1 VSLPATAIWGRGHF
15 SSVTPSTKL
24 AVRLLLAICTA
35 FLAISAQASQQKNYP
50 FSVET
55 EKEGDGHRIVARNN
69 GPAPVSVKVEL
80 LGAYYT
86 KPDRPFPV
94 YVVVPPGGGT
104 LYLGRMRP
112 AMSGVGYTFR
122 TQWSWVFGDFNAVQS
137 PDAVY
142 RLPFKEGAT
151 YRIGQAAGGPIST
164 HTSPDSQ
171 YAVDIPMPE
180 GTPIVA
186 ARDGVV
192 IASEAGQLY
201 GAQVPDLLD
210 KANEVRI
217 QHLDGTMA
225 VYAHLQY
232 GGVFVYP
239 GQRVVAG
246 QQIGLAGSTGYSSG
260 PHLHFA
266 VQTVRR
272 NGDQLETVSL
282 PFRFYV
288 GVPPAA
294 FAPQFGMIA
303 KADYSSPAA
312 VPGFEPPVRVVRVSP
327 ERPVVV
333 PDTPAAGNA
342 DVTVSFQVP
351 PEVRRFL
358 LKIPAWQWFV
368 GMVGLILL
376 LVMLDKARVARRE
389 RAWREI
395 CEPGLMPPAAG
406 PRSSSSL
413 TAYDKLLIAC
423 GGDRSRAARLQ
434 AYEYQRAPDIDDEV
448 AALRAWQRLQ
458 RDRH

>member
-1 VSLPATAIWGRGHF
+1 M
-15 SSVTPSTKL
+15 PSTKL
-24 AVRLLLAICTA
+24 TARLLVALCAACFTID
-35 FLAISAQASQQKNYP
+35 AQAAQQQNYP

-69 GPAPVSVKVEL
+69 GPAPVSVKVAL
-80 LGAYYT
+80 IGAYYAS
-86 KPDRPFPV
+86 PDRPFPV
-94 YVVVPPGGGT
+94 YAVVPPAGGT
-104 LYLGRMRP
+104 LYLGRIRP

-122 TQWSWVFGDFNAVQS
+122 TQWSWVLGDFNAVQS
-137 PDAVY
+137 PDALY

-151 YRIGQAAGGPIST
+151 CRFSQAAGGPIST

-192 IASEAGQLY
+192 IASEAGQIY

-239 GQRVVAG
+239 GQRVAAG

-288 GVPPAA
+288 GVPPVA

-303 KADYSSPAA
+303 KADYSASAA
-312 VPGFEPPVRVVRVSP
+312 VPGFEPPVQAVRAP
-327 ERPVVV
+327 AQRPAAVA
-333 PDTPAAGNA
+333 DTPAAGNA
-342 DVTVSFQVP
+342 EVTVSFQVP
-351 PEVRRFL
+351 PEIRRFL
-358 LKIPAWQWFV
+358 LQIPAWQWFV
-368 GMVGLILL
+368 GMVGLVLL
-376 LVMLDKARVARRE
+376 LLMIDKARSARRQ

-395 CEPGLMPPAAG
+395 REPGLEAPTAS
-406 PRSSSSL
+406 PRYSSTL
-413 TAYDKLLIAC
+413 TAYDKLVIA
-423 GGDRSRAARLQ
+423 GDGDRSKAARLQ
-434 AYEYQRAPDIDDEV
+434 AYEYQRVPDIDDEV